1 MSAANSGLGPVTIV
15 VCNYDGVLHLPPCLD
30 ALAALR
36 GEVAEVIVV
45 DDASTDASLELLR
58 ARYPGVRVI
67 ARERNEG
74 PAAARNAGMRA
85 AATRWVLAVD
95 NDAVLAPDVLELLC
109 AAAAREPAA
118 VLVQPRSV
126 LDGEPGR
133 VHYDGG
139 SFHYAGLIALRNFY
153 RPLEQAAGAGAR
165 EVDCAVSV
173 ALLADRERVLELG
186 GYDERYF
193 ILFEDLDLSFRLRAR
208 GWKVLSVAEAL
219 VRHRAG
225 TEGLSYREGPH
236 YPRRRAFYHS
246 RNRWRFLVKCYRP
259 WTLVC
264 AAPGLVLYEVA
275 WLAFALAGGNLG
287 AWCAGKWAFL
297 RELPDVLRRR
307 ADFQRA
313 RRLSDGA
320 LLSGGPLTVT
330 PSLARGAARASALRL
345 LDAGLRAWWS
355 LARRLV
361 PRGSS
366 EDP

>member
-1 MSAANSGLGPVTIV
+1 MSAANAGLGPVTIV
-15 VCNYDGVLHLPPCLD
+15 VCNYDGVAHLPHCLD

-45 DDASTDASLELLR
+45 DDASSDASLELLR
-58 ARYPGVRVI
+58 ERYAHVRVV

-74 PAAARNAGMRA
+74 PAAVRNAGMRA
-85 AATRWVLAVD
+85 AGTRWVLAVD

-109 AAAAREPAA
+109 AAAAREPEA

-126 LDGEPGR
+126 FAREPGR

-139 SFHYAGLIALRNFY
+139 GFHYAGLIALRNFY
-153 RPLEQAAGAGAR
+153 RPLEEAGRCAGGAGAL

-173 ALLADRERVLELG
+173 ALLADRERVLEVG

-208 GWKVLSVAEAL
+208 GWKVLSVPGAL

-225 TEGLSYREGPH
+225 TAGVSYREGPR

-259 WTLVC
+259 WTLAC
-264 AAPGLVLYEVA
+264 AAPGLLLYEVA

-287 AWCAGKWAFL
+287 AWCAGKWAL
-297 RELPDVLRRR
+297 SRELGDVLRRR
-307 ADFQRA
+307 AAFQRA
-313 RRLSDGA
+313 RRVGDGG
-320 LLSGGPLTVT
+320 LLVGGPLTVT
-330 PSLARGAARASALRL
+330 PSVARGAARARALRL
-345 LDAGLRAWWS
+345 LDACLRAWWTV
-355 LARRLV
+355 ARRLV
-361 PRGSS
+361 P
-366 EDP
+366 